1 MRESDLVK
9 RTKSEP
15 LSVCDEGKTGATRIV
30 FDLLHARIVV
40 FAMTVGFCAVRFVA
54 VGAVS
59 WLELIRQIAVGRDA
73 LVVR

>member
-1 MRESDLVK
+1 M
-9 RTKSEP
+9 
-15 LSVCDEGKTGATRIV
+15 

-59 WLELIRQIAVGRDA
+59 WLELIRQIAAGRDA